1 MTSNGPPATGFQRV
15 LAKFSSRLTREEEED
30 FRFTTLDDV
39 HQAIVDIQARQ
50 ASRKSMR
57 NLTRVLAFVEA
68 MDQFGKVAEVF
79 LNASNLLAFVWGPL
93 KFLLQVSAYISW
105 ALYYQTRFASRRWL
119 YSFYTIC
126 HLRFGADNHA
136 QVTSNWAESF
146 DTLLDAYQQIAES
159 IPLLLQYQTLF
170 EHSSHVSKVL
180 EMIYEDILEFHQ
192 SALRM
197 FGKSS
202 KSILL

>member
-1 MTSNGPPATGFQRV
+1 V
-15 LAKFSSRLTREEEED
+15 
-30 FRFTTLDDV
+30 V
-39 HQAIVDIQARQ
+39 
-50 ASRKSMR
+50 
-57 NLTRVLAFVEA
+57 
-68 MDQFGKVAEVF
+68 EVF

-105 ALYYQTRFASRRWL
+105 VLCYQTRFASRGRL
-119 YSFYTIC
+119 YSLYTIY
-126 HLRFGADNHA
+126 HLGFYADNHA

-159 IPLLLQYQTLF
+159 IPLLLQYQTIF
-170 EHSSHVSKVL
+170 ERTLHVSKVL
-180 EMIYEDILEFHQ
+180 EMIYENILEFHQ